1 LTNSLLRGYSWR
13 VAKLLQIKL
22 FMVNTTTNYSRM
34 KLGLVCISEILKKKD
49 KSLSF
54 KTMTRKRFLE
64 LERQSALKELSARIL
79 HNCKLT
85 KQIVLHCS
93 ANGISHYRISSC
105 LAPLVTDD
113 TLSISYDDL
122 PDMEAISS
130 ALSEVGATAKSCGVS
145 VSSHPDQFNVLTSY
159 NQNVIDRSI
168 KELNHQAYILDLMGL
183 PQNYS
188 APMCLHLNLSPDF
201 KKENLSDYVDRFVAS
216 LASCSQSVKN
226 RLVLENEDKGFWNC
240 KNLYESFGKIIPLV
254 YDNLHD
260 FCNQSSTDQ
269 NALIDLFK
277 LTWGSYTPIMHW
289 SEGMKDKPRSHAEFA
304 SHVPAVVS
312 MNKDCVWEFELKG
325 KDLAILQVLNNQ

>member
-1 LTNSLLRGYSWR
+1 
-13 VAKLLQIKL
+13 
-22 FMVNTTTNYSRM
+22 M

-49 KSLSF
+49 KSLAF
-54 KTMTRKRFLE
+54 KTMTRKRFSE
-64 LERQSALKELSARIL
+64 LDRQLALKELSSRIL

-105 LAPLVTDD
+105 LAPLVTDS
-113 TLSISYDDL
+113 TLNISYDDL
-122 PDMEAISS
+122 PDMKAIES
-130 ALSEVGATAKSCGVS
+130 ALSEVGAAAQACGVS

-159 NQNVIDRSI
+159 NQEVIDRSI

-201 KKENLSDYVDRFVAS
+201 KRENLSDYIDRFAVS
-216 LASCSQSVKN
+216 LASCSQSVRN

-240 KNLYESFGKIIPLV
+240 KNLYESFGKLIPLV
-254 YDNLHD
+254 YDNLHCS
-260 FCNQSSTDQ
+260 CNSSDADQ
-269 NALIDLFK
+269 PTLLNLFK
-277 LTWGSYTPIMHW
+277 STWGAYTPVMHW
-289 SEGMKDKPRSHAEFA
+289 SEGLLDKPRSHAEFA

-312 MNKDCVWEFELKG
+312 MNNDCVWEFELKG
-325 KDLAILQVLNNQ
+325 KDLAILQVLSNQ